1 MVTLSKKCKATKR
14 RNGQQQR
21 ENVFWETVGNDWL
34 TTFGRLRFD
43 MVCFLATG
51 KYEMK
56 NNSALLWKKKCNF
69 FRVRLNI
76 FHQLLHLQ
84 NWGRNTKH
92 WGLKFWIAVDG
103 RHSWRLV
110 DVWLGDRLI
119 LRGRKGRKMTIAT
132 GRAALCLFTQ
142 EPYGNISR
150 QLQFPALN

>member
-69 FRVRLNI
+69 FSCAVEHFSWAVTSAELQHQALGFKILNCSRRTS
-76 FHQLLHLQ
+76 LMK
-84 NWGRNTKH
+84 T
-92 WGLKFWIAVDG
+92 
-103 RHSWRLV
+103 SWRMTRWSADFKGKKGQKNDNSHRPSCTVLV
-110 DVWLGDRLI
+110 YTRAIRQHFEAV
-119 LRGRKGRKMTIAT
+119 TI
-132 GRAALCLFTQ
+132 
-142 EPYGNISR
+142 PS
-150 QLQFPALN
+150 P